1 MRSFPANVLTPQA
14 SASSRRSSV
23 IPASGMSCERYEFRA
38 GNKHRTNDQIVCL
51 LRRGYRVDGAFLP
64 KCVRAPRGD
73 GGRVQGLP
81 LAGPTRPPTNC
92 SFSTMGFGAPLELPP
107 TTPGQPHRRQ
117 WDGGSLR
124 MHWRCRRSAFA
135 PHCGLR
141 TALSMRNEHS
151 VKFMPRPPLCPSCAQ
166 IMRLARTVSRFGDLP
181 ELYIFECRACGVSH
195 IEAVY
200 IEAA

>member
-1 MRSFPANVLTPQA
+1 M
-14 SASSRRSSV
+14 SS
-23 IPASGMSCERYEFRA
+23 ERHEFGA

-51 LRRGYRVDGAFLP
+51 LPRGYRVDGASLP

-107 TTPGQPHRRQ
+107 TTPGQPPSGAMGRRQ
-117 WDGGSLR
+117 VT
-124 MHWRCRRSAFA
+124 MHWRCCRSAFA

-141 TALSMRNEHS
+141 TALSMRNEHA

-166 IMRLARTVSRFGDLP
+166 IMRLARTTSRFGDLP
-181 ELYIFECRACGVSH
+181 DLYIFECRACGVSH
-195 IEAVY
+195 IEAAY